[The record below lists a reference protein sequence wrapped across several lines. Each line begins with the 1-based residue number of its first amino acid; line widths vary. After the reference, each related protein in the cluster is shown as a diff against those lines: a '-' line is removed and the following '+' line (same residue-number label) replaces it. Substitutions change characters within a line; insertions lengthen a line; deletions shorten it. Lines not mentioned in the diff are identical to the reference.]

1 MSRDVAGH
9 ASELAVARWHSGPL
23 PPAEEV
29 AAYEGILPGAFD
41 RILSMVEH
49 QAEHRRM
56 QETKT
61 VAAAI
66 RVESRGQWLAFVIAL
81 TGLLCGTLLVILD
94 KSLEGLAAMLTPL
107 AVLVG
112 VFVQQK
118 GRRSHEIAEKAD
130 PTAVGPGRLDTS
142 PPTGRGFG
150 LATR

>member
-9 ASELAVARWHSGPL
+9 ASEVTVARFHSGPL

-66 RVESRGQWLAFVIAL
+66 RVESRGQWLAFVIGL
-81 TGLLCGTLLVILD
+81 TGILCGTLLVILGQ
-94 KSLEGLAAMLTPL
+94 SLEGVAAMLTPL

-112 VFVQQK
+112 MFVQQK
-118 GRRSHEIAEKAD
+118 QRRYNEIAEKAD
-130 PTAVGPGRLDTS
+130 PTAIGPGRLDTS
-142 PPTGRGFG
+142 PPTGRQSG
-150 LATR
+150 